1 VLLLIDSH
9 PYLYSV
15 ARDPVPIN
23 VRWLTGNPQETE
35 WKQNICNKYMI
46 VPQSRGS
53 TRLSEMH
60 GWEIIF
66 PPLFEPSS
74 FTENREPFIIAS
86 LTSMTWFSA
95 VDSRDICS
103 GQINISFL
111 CELTLPGAIFL
122 LHFTQPEI
130 TSQIISLPLFHCLF
144 HKSYYSNC
152 CPYLGLCL
160 WSWSVCVLHS
170 HIILRTVCS
179 ALKMISN
186 DEAFTELRK
195 TKRKKIPRF

>member
-1 VLLLIDSH
+1 
-9 PYLYSV
+9 
-15 ARDPVPIN
+15 
-23 VRWLTGNPQETE
+23 
-35 WKQNICNKYMI
+35 MI

-53 TRLSEMH
+53 TQFAEIH

-74 FTENREPFIIAS
+74 FTENREPFITAS

-130 TSQIISLPLFHCLF
+130 TSLIISLQVFHCF
-144 HKSYYSNC
+144 FDKSYYSSC

-160 WSWSVCVLHS
+160 LLWSVCVCVCVYTSVCVCVCVCACVCILHS
-170 HIILRTVCS
+170 HIRLRTV
-179 ALKMISN
+179 M
-186 DEAFTELRK
+186 
-195 TKRKKIPRF
+195 